1 MPSPR
6 SLLALLV
13 VPLMAS
19 MSACAI
25 LNTDEGPPAMS
36 ERYEDLSVLYPAM
49 EGLVTEA
56 IAPLQEFPGFGSRLI
71 STDPCYGGEH
81 GLEEFDGTAK
91 AHLKYEFAEEY
102 WDDPE
107 VRVGFLE
114 AVKTNWVSLGY
125 EVEDDATPDGEYRT
139 ITASPDGELHIRYRS
154 LGVVLVDVY
163 HASCVEA
170 SSFDVIEPAGGVLP
184 EHDSTNLDA

>member
-6 SLLALLV
+6 ALLALLL

-25 LNTDEGPPAMS
+25 LNMDEGPPTMS
-36 ERYEDLSVLYPAM
+36 ERYEDLAVLYPTM
-49 EGLVTEA
+49 EGLVAEA
-56 IAPLQEFPGFGSRLI
+56 IEPLEDFPGFESRLI
-71 STDPCYGGEH
+71 MTDPCYGGEH
-81 GLEEFDGTAK
+81 GLEAFDGTAK
-91 AHLKYEFAEEY
+91 AHLEYQFAKVY
-102 WDDPE
+102 WEDPA
-107 VRVGFLE
+107 VRVDLLE
-114 AVKTNWVSLGY
+114 AVKAHWESLGY
-125 EVEDDATPDGEYRT
+125 EVEDEESATGAHRT

-184 EHDSTNLDA
+184 EHDRTNLDA